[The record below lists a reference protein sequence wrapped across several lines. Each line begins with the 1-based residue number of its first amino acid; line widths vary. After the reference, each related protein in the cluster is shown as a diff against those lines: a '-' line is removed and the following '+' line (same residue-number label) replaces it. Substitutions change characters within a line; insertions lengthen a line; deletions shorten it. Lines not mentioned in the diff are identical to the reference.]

1 MTVTDYIG
9 VGGPLGIVFAAL
21 GFLLNAYL
29 ARRKAARED
38 VQIERESET
47 GIVETTRQALAM
59 AREEMTA
66 QGLARLEDKREYQE
80 RVAALRAEKDSEIE
94 QLRVRVAAL
103 LAELEASRGDNS
115 R

>member
-9 VGGPLGIVFAAL
+9 VGGPLSIVFAAL

-59 AREEMTA
+59 AREEMEVVNLA
-66 QGLARLEDKREYQE
+66 RRVEREEYRNNLAALRGEKDAEIDMLRVELARLQ
-80 RVAALRAEKDSEIE
+80 AI
-94 QLRVRVAAL
+94 VRG
-103 LAELEASRGDNS
+103 ETTG
-115 R
+115 